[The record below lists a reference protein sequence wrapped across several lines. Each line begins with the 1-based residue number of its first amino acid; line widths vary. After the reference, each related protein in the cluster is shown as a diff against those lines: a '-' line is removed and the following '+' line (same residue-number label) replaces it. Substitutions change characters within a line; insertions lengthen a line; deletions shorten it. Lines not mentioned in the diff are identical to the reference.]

1 MWDTKSRPP
10 SLVRWSGGPWAGSAC
25 LRPSCRT
32 TDHALWAEVTT
43 GSRWTGGPRPSL
55 GTSCSVST
63 GSPAN
68 SVDGQN
74 CRSSGPLP
82 ADDVISCKFAIPHL
96 AGHTPQPTPRRFP
109 HASDPHTDHILAQP
123 QSDYAPAET
132 SVRLTRIK
140 RQPAHSNPLGG
151 MGTAS
156 LGDAATTTQWGPA
169 FKPARRR
176 APAAQGVDPR
186 GIWTGWTRQKSA
198 DAAPDRAGR
207 MADHAGQ
214 ARRHAS
220 AWVRSLHFSTLSRI
234 S

>member
-1 MWDTKSRPP
+1 MGR
-10 SLVRWSGGPWAGSAC
+10 
-25 LRPSCRT
+25 
-32 TDHALWAEVTT
+32 VTT

-109 HASDPHTDHILAQP
+109 HASDPHTGHILTQP

-140 RQPAHSNPLGG
+140 RQPAYSKRLGG
-151 MGTAS
+151 MGMAS
-156 LGDAATTTQWGPA
+156 LGDAASTSTAASMTTT
-169 FKPARRR
+169 
-176 APAAQGVDPR
+176 
-186 GIWTGWTRQKSA
+186 TGG
-198 DAAPDRAGR
+198 DAACQCDRAIGPE
-207 MADHAGQ
+207 GPITVKPKGLTGLK
-214 ARRHAS
+214 AR
-220 AWVRSLHFSTLSRI
+220 L
-234 S
+234 

>member
-1 MWDTKSRPP
+1 MGRFGVPATILSDN
-10 SLVRWSGGPWAGSAC
+10 GSC
-25 LRPSCRT
+25 FMGR
-32 TDHALWAEVTT
+32 VTT

-109 HASDPHTDHILAQP
+109 HASDPHTGHILTQP

-151 MGTAS
+151 MGVS
-156 LGDAATTTQWGPA
+156 VDC
-169 FKPARRR
+169 
-176 APAAQGVDPR
+176 GVDDDDDRR
-186 GIWTGWTRQKSA
+186 GRCCMY
-198 DAAPDRAGR
+198 DRA
-207 MADHAGQ
+207 
-214 ARRHAS
+214 
-220 AWVRSLHFSTLSRI
+220 
-234 S
+234 